1 MLQQFRQHPACL
13 WNNCSHRFTGKSSR
27 LHVSHVT
34 DHLRRNPSRQ
44 CLWKGCY
51 VVMNHLNGLSYH
63 VSTAHGIPTEHT
75 THTFMQYCYEHN
87 LWAKSER
94 VWTAHLEHHHLK
106 PLNDYCGLIRRG
118 GVVVV
123 AAHCLFCLGNEEK
136 TLHDRFAQY
145 PDTYDLHKHMKTHI
159 TQLIALPT
167 VCPHPLC
174 ETRNESEA
182 HFWEHA
188 NSAHGIPPF
197 GPQRINR
204 KRKSPEKGQENAHEY
219 EHEDAHE
226 GNKVGYAVGRGRE
239 DGEFALG
246 REGAEAN

>member
-1 MLQQFRQHPACL
+1 
-13 WNNCSHRFTGKSSR
+13 
-27 LHVSHVT
+27 
-34 DHLRRNPSRQ
+34 
-44 CLWKGCY
+44 
-51 VVMNHLNGLSYH
+51 MNYLNDLSYY

-94 VWTAHLEHHHLK
+94 VRTAHLEHHHLK

-136 TLHDRFAQY
+136 TPHDRFAQY

-159 TQLIALPT
+159 TELIALPT
-167 VCPHPLC
+167 VCPYPLC
-174 ETRNESEA
+174 ETRIESEA

-219 EHEDAHE
+219 EHEDAYD
-226 GNKVGYAVGRGRE
+226 GNKVGYAVGRGLE

-246 REGAEAN
+246 REGAEDSASAGTAKRETVSGKLETVNGSLITRFSIDDSYLHKRACT

>member
-1 MLQQFRQHPACL
+1 
-13 WNNCSHRFTGKSSR
+13 
-27 LHVSHVT
+27 
-34 DHLRRNPSRQ
+34 
-44 CLWKGCY
+44 
-51 VVMNHLNGLSYH
+51 
-63 VSTAHGIPTEHT
+63 
-75 THTFMQYCYEHN
+75 
-87 LWAKSER
+87 
-94 VWTAHLEHHHLK
+94 
-106 PLNDYCGLIRRG
+106 
-118 GVVVV
+118 
-123 AAHCLFCLGNEEK
+123 
-136 TLHDRFAQY
+136 
-145 PDTYDLHKHMKTHI
+145 MKTHI

-174 ETRNESEA
+174 ETRIESEG

-219 EHEDAHE
+219 EHEDAHD

-246 REGAEAN
+246 RKGAEASAGAGTAKRETVSGKLETVNGSLTTRFSIDDSYLHKRACT